1 MADRMSDQV
10 ADGWRIGWRIGC
22 RIGCPIRW
30 RNEYTM
36 ASFSL
41 NVAEGIGDKKIHL
54 TGEEA
59 KLQGLQ
65 FHEEHGWVE
74 IP

>member
-1 MADRMSDQV
+1 MQAFSMTQIRYLSERMI
-10 ADGWRIGWRIGC
+10 DGW

-30 RNEYTM
+30 RNEYTI

-41 NVAEGIGDKKIHL
+41 NVAEGIADKKIHL

-65 FHEEHGWVE
+65 FHEEHGWGE
-74 IP
+74 LP